1 MVFAILTVLVMGGIA
16 YAQFKEGVFTAFVM
30 FVNVIIASVVACNFF
45 EPLADVAGD
54 IFAGSFM
61 EGIEDFV
68 MLVLVFAATLGALRW
83 ATNNIAVSHLEYHP
97 ILYQGGAV
105 VCGMLTG
112 YVLCGFFIVA
122 MQTLPLHEN
131 FMYLEAEITTEP
143 SFQALHQGPGA
154 ASDTKKTAGE
164 KKSGEALRRFFPPD
178 RIWLAMMQRASY
190 SSLGNSERA
199 ERKGFDPNSNFPLR
213 YERYRRYGDPIAK
226 PDGRPWDDILPA
238 KAVSGA
244 K

>member
-1 MVFAILTVLVMGGIA
+1 MWLDGLRWPYRRVRGARGDRSDPRSCSRIAEPQRHPPGSHQEWHDAPARRRPAPGDRGHDLDPGTAEGLQVMVFAILTVLVMGGIA

-45 EPLADVAGD
+45 EPLADVAGG

-122 MQTLPLHEN
+122 MPTLPLHEN
-131 FMYLEAEITTEP
+131 FMYLAAEITMEP
-143 SFQALHQGPGA
+143 SFQA
-154 ASDTKKTAGE
+154 
-164 KKSGEALRRFFPPD
+164 
-178 RIWLAMMQRASY
+178 
-190 SSLGNSERA
+190 
-199 ERKGFDPNSNFPLR
+199 
-213 YERYRRYGDPIAK
+213 
-226 PDGRPWDDILPA
+226 
-238 KAVSGA
+238 
-244 K
+244 